1 MHVARAA
8 APRALAIVRP
18 ALPARAAPAARR
30 SRDSS
35 SPQSGSDAIDQGQI
49 PGAHEAEIQLALAA
63 QAARFDAM
71 MKVLAEQQREINA
84 IVDMGMAQAKRDD
97 QLMNEWIRLI

>member
-1 MHVARAA
+1 VT
-8 APRALAIVRP
+8 
-18 ALPARAAPAARR
+18 PAAVRIGVAADSAQPSTPPPAPKPRPTRR
-30 SRDSS
+30 SPSS
-35 SPQSGSDAIDQGQI
+35 GTADGVAGGSPQQQ
-49 PGAHEAEIQLALAA
+49 AEIQLALAA

-84 IVDMGMAQAKRDD
+84 IIDMGMAQTKRDD

>member
-1 MHVARAA
+1 MRATPVALPVPVAPNAATPVARRPVSRARTSDGVDANGNAA
-8 APRALAIVRP
+8 Q
-18 ALPARAAPAARR
+18 
-30 SRDSS
+30 
-35 SPQSGSDAIDQGQI
+35 QS
-49 PGAHEAEIQLALAA
+49 EIQLALAA

-84 IVDMGMAQAKRDD
+84 IIDLGMAQTKRDD

>member
-1 MHVARAA
+1 MPSVQPATSGGADPSPPAPNVPTPTPRRPSARARNA
-8 APRALAIVRP
+8 DGVDGSTP
-18 ALPARAAPAARR
+18 ATA
-30 SRDSS
+30 
-35 SPQSGSDAIDQGQI
+35 QQQ
-49 PGAHEAEIQLALAA
+49 AEIQLALAA

-84 IVDMGMAQAKRDD
+84 IIDLGMAQAKRDD

>member
-1 MHVARAA
+1 M
-8 APRALAIVRP
+8 
-18 ALPARAAPAARR
+18 RAAPAAPPAPAPASNVATPAPRR
-30 SRDSS
+30 PTPRARTTDGVD
-35 SPQSGSDAIDQGQI
+35 QSGNTAQQS
-49 PGAHEAEIQLALAA
+49 EIQLALAA

-84 IVDMGMAQAKRDD
+84 IIDLGMAQTKRDD

>member
-1 MHVARAA
+1 MRANA
-8 APRALAIVRP
+8 A
-18 ALPARAAPAARR
+18 ALPAPVPPANAATPAPRRATPRPR
-30 SRDSS
+30 NSDGVD
-35 SPQSGSDAIDQGQI
+35 QSGNAAQQS
-49 PGAHEAEIQLALAA
+49 EIQLALAA

-84 IVDMGMAQAKRDD
+84 IIDLGMAQTKRDD

>member
-1 MHVARAA
+1 MHVARPLVPRPAAPVRQLAA
-8 APRALAIVRP
+8 AKPPPARRAPSPRAGDGVDGDPSAGMH
-18 ALPARAAPAARR
+18 
-30 SRDSS
+30 
-35 SPQSGSDAIDQGQI
+35 Q
-49 PGAHEAEIQLALAA
+49 AEIQLALTA

-84 IVDMGMAQAKRDD
+84 IIDMGMAQAKRDD

>member
-1 MHVARAA
+1 MRAVQA
-8 APRALAIVRP
+8 SAVTSDAAMPAQPPVPENPTPAPRKP
-18 ALPARAAPAARR
+18 QART
-30 SRDSS
+30 RDTD
-35 SPQSGSDAIDQGQI
+35 GIDQGAPNAQT
-49 PGAHEAEIQLALAA
+49 EIQLALAA

-84 IVDMGMAQAKRDD
+84 IIDFGMAQAKRDD

>member
-1 MHVARAA
+1 MRAVPVTPPVPLANANVATPAPRRA
-8 APRALAIVRP
+8 APRA
-18 ALPARAAPAARR
+18 R
-30 SRDSS
+30 SADGVDQNANGAQ
-35 SPQSGSDAIDQGQI
+35 QS
-49 PGAHEAEIQLALAA
+49 EIQLALAA

-84 IVDMGMAQAKRDD
+84 IVDLGMAQTKRDD

>member
-1 MHVARAA
+1 MRATPVAPPAPA
-8 APRALAIVRP
+8 PPANVATPAPRRTTPRP
-18 ALPARAAPAARR
+18 R
-30 SRDSS
+30 SADGVDQNGNAQQ
-35 SPQSGSDAIDQGQI
+35 QS
-49 PGAHEAEIQLALAA
+49 EIQLALAA

-84 IVDMGMAQAKRDD
+84 IIDLGMAQTKRDD

>member
-1 MHVARAA
+1 MHVARPAA
-8 APRALAIVRP
+8 RPLAVARPALPVRP
-18 ALPARAAPAARR
+18 ALTTRR
-30 SRDSS
+30 SNGATGPR
-35 SPQSGSDAIDQGQI
+35 SGSDAIDQGQP

-84 IVDMGMAQAKRDD
+84 IIDMGMAQAKRDD